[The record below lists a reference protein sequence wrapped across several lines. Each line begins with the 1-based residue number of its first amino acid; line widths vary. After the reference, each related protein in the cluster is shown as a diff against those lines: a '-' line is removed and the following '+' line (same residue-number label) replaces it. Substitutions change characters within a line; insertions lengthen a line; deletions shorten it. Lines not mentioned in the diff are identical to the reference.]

1 GSGGASPLQ
10 IALFTGDANP
20 AAGSCTLIQAIVTL
34 NGVAV
39 ADGNSVLFSADFGT
53 FAQNGSPSISVGTPK
68 GTALAPP
75 CSTIPGVAFV
85 NASAKVGSA
94 TGKADALK
102 IVFQPTAQPLPF
114 FSSCS
119 PSSGPNTGG
128 TTLTIN
134 GGRFPGTADTTRA
147 QFTALGI

>member
-1 GSGGASPLQ
+1 
-10 IALFTGDANP
+10 
-20 AAGSCTLIQAIVTL
+20 
-34 NGVAV
+34 
-39 ADGNSVLFSADFGT
+39 
-53 FAQNGSPSISVGTPK
+53 
-68 GTALAPP
+68 
-75 CSTIPGVAFV
+75 
-85 NASAKVGSA
+85 GSA

-147 QFTALGI
+147 QFTALGITREAPVTAVTSSSVTVMTPAFPEATSSSTPVAITLTFLANSSPITLSVPNCFAFGSVGTGTPNITAVIPSSGSK